1 MLSTEWA
8 PWLEPPAECPTVR
21 KHLLRSINTSGTPTC
36 QAGWQAHK
44 SASVQGDNFL
54 SDLGMQR
61 TEDLCPSMPTF
72 LPALFGLYLPQL
84 SQACGMAPQQ
94 THFTDGIAEAQR
106 GEGLPLSHTACK
118 QKGWGLS
125 HPPQSLF
132 TWSLCQFCRNTSSC
146 GQEGLSSLSSPS
158 KDLLDASVGM
168 GPLLRGRCG
177 DPGQSETPLESMAAI
192 LD

>member
-1 MLSTEWA
+1 
-8 PWLEPPAECPTVR
+8 
-21 KHLLRSINTSGTPTC
+21 
-36 QAGWQAHK
+36 
-44 SASVQGDNFL
+44 
-54 SDLGMQR
+54 
-61 TEDLCPSMPTF
+61 MPTF

-132 TWSLCQFCRNTSSC
+132 TWSLPV
-146 GQEGLSSLSSPS
+146 LSKYIQLW
-158 KDLLDASVGM
+158 A
-168 GPLLRGRCG
+168 GRVVLVVL
-177 DPGQSETPLESMAAI
+177 T
-192 LD
+192 